1 MVLTP
6 ASSAC
11 SMASVVEASRSGSNS
26 EAGEE
31 AVDNGSSSG
40 SRGDRF
46 SGVCSSAEA
55 RRLET
60 SHRGGGEVAS
70 GNGTLHGVGRR
81 SGGSRNL
88 GIQRSYERT
97 DGSGRASAQATQNP
111 RGTYEQVRGRNEG
124 SVTVMQS
131 DGTNRSL
138 FRAARSNN
146 NAPLFSNLFSF
157 ANPFASPPSNPAN
170 TNTSS
175 RSYNIFSSDSA
186 TRHSST
192 SSHNIFFTNQ
202 TLSGCYFSSGT
213 TITNCRLT
221 ACQGQKLTVTN
232 CSFKFCNFSD
242 SIVTNCT
249 ISGSN
254 LASDNLINCTLSD
267 CNMFGGSRMNCT
279 WSRSNVYGGEGLKME
294 RGS

>member
-11 SMASVVEASRSGSNS
+11 SMASVMEASCIGFNS

-31 AVDNGSSSG
+31 AVDDVDSNG
-40 SRGDRF
+40 SRGDGF
-46 SGVCSSAEA
+46 SAVCSSAEA
-55 RRLET
+55 RSLET
-60 SHRGGGEVAS
+60 SHQGGGEVAS
-70 GNGTLHGVGRR
+70 DNGALRGVGRR
-81 SGGSRNL
+81 SGGSRDL
-88 GIQRSYERT
+88 GIQCDYERAN
-97 DGSGRASAQATQNP
+97 GSGRASAQATQNP
-111 RGTYEQVRGRNEG
+111 RGTYEQVGRRNEG
-124 SVTVMQS
+124 SVTIKQS
-131 DGTNRSL
+131 DGTNRSI

-146 NAPLFSNLFSF
+146 NAPLFSNWFSF

-186 TRHSST
+186 TRHTST
-192 SSHNIFFTNQ
+192 SSHNTFTNQ

-221 ACQGQKLTVTN
+221 ACQGQGLTITN

-267 CNMFGGSRMNCT
+267 CNMFGGSRMSCT
-279 WSRSNVYGGEGLKME
+279 WSRSNVYGGEGLKRE